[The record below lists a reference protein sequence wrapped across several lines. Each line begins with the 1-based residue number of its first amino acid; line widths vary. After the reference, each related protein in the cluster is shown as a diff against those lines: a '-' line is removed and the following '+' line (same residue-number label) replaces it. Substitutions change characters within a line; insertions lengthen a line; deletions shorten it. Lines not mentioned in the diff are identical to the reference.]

1 MAALLRS
8 AFCDLEFERNRPI
21 NVEEL
26 ALLAERVEKL
36 TEILKRHDGNPVHW
50 VCSKL
55 LPTPHQAP
63 LHLMKSTG

>member
-8 AFCDLEFERNRPI
+8 AFATSNLSATGR
-21 NVEEL
+21 NVEEV

-55 LPTPHQAP
+55 LPAPHQAP
-63 LHLMKSTG
+63 LHLIKSTG